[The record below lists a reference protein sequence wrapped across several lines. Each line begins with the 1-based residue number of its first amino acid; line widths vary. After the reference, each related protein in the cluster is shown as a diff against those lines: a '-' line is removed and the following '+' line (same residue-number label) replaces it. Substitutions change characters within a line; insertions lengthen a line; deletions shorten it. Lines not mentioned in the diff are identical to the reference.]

1 MWNSG
6 ICLCWYFYISIAMTR
21 FRLKTT
27 FVRHHAD
34 RNLLSNVWRR
44 RWSMSIEKCSTG
56 TNCGATGHNS
66 ISRKAVGR
74 PMKGLLL
81 ELADAVQHAVE
92 AIKGD
97 PAEVVGRGADGA
109 PSTHIDRVAEE
120 TVLRVLDYEGA
131 ALNVLSEEAGY
142 IERGGKATLILDPI
156 DGTHNAI
163 RGVPAYSVSL
173 AIGHERLSDV
183 QEALVRDL
191 VSGAT
196 YYAAKGGGAFLNAR
210 PIRVRP
216 VDLEDLVFSVY
227 LGTQA
232 APDAARI
239 ASQARRVRVL
249 GAASL
254 DLCLVARGAADLYY
268 MHSKLTETKLR
279 AVDIAGGVLIVR
291 EAGGLVLDLKGQ
303 ELDMPLTSTARTD
316 LAAVGDRRTWEALA
330 CSSG

>member
-1 MWNSG
+1 MLSG
-6 ICLCWYFYISIAMTR
+6 RDS
-21 FRLKTT
+21 
-27 FVRHHAD
+27 VRQVPLPLGAFAGFILGPKVD
-34 RNLLSNVWRR
+34 RSPLLVWGLRPR
-44 RWSMSIEKCSTG
+44 VITPR
-56 TNCGATGHNS
+56 GACHRNRAVEPGHNS
-66 ISRKAVGR
+66 IGRKTLGR

-81 ELADAVQHAVE
+81 EIADAVQHAVE
-92 AIKGD
+92 AFQGD

-109 PSTHIDRVAEE
+109 PSARIDRLAEE

-131 ALNVLSEEAGY
+131 ALNVLSEEAGF
-142 IERGGKATLILDPI
+142 IDRGGKATLVLDPI

-163 RGVPAYSVSL
+163 RGIPAYSVSL

-216 VDLEDLVFSVY
+216 VDLKDLVFSVY

-316 LAAVGDRRTWEALA
+316 LAAVGDRRTWEAL
-330 CSSG
+330 S